1 MKKLKSDKSILI
13 LRPDK
18 GNGVV
23 VLDQIQYDNAI
34 KEISS
39 DKTKFKELPKDVTMK
54 REVKL
59 QRFLQT
65 PKNEKKCLNDADYK
79 FIHTSGSGPVK
90 SYGTPKI
97 HKLTNYNSFSKLRPI
112 VSSAGTYSYNL
123 AKYLCNLL
131 SPHLSE
137 EYCTKDTFTFVEELK
152 QVI

>member
-18 GNGVV
+18 GNGEV

-59 QRFLQT
+59 QRLLQT
-65 PKNEKKCLNDADYK
+65 SKNEKKCLNDADYK
-79 FIHTSGSGPVK
+79 FIHTSGSVLLK
-90 SYGTPKI
+90 AMALPKYI
-97 HKLTNYNSFSKLRPI
+97 S
-112 VSSAGTYSYNL
+112 
-123 AKYLCNLL
+123 
-131 SPHLSE
+131 
-137 EYCTKDTFTFVEELK
+137 
-152 QVI
+152 